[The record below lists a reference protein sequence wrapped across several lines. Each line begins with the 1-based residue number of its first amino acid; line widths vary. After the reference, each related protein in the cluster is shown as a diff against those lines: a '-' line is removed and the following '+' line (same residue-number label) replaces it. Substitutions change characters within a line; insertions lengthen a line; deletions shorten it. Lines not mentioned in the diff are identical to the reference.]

1 MRRMNAPLAPTARP
15 AAARPPAPS
24 VGPGAAPLASAVH
37 GYGMP
42 VLALLGLA
50 LLLWLR
56 WSDSDAALLHSAGG
70 AHEVRLLLILNRWG
84 AQAPMLWSSLSV
96 LGLGLSAWLL
106 LLMLLRPE
114 RPHHARVQAALIW
127 CLPIGGLLTHLPKQW
142 LGWPRPAAVLG
153 ESLQV
158 IGQPLFQHAM
168 PSGHALTAFTVAA
181 LCSLGRVGSRP
192 LRLSLWLLAMAV
204 ALSRVVVGAH
214 WPGDVLAGAALGL
227 LCAWL
232 GYLAAGQG
240 GLPHWLARRS
250 ARVAAAL
257 LLAAGGVT
265 VLGLKTG
272 YPQAATFQLLLG
284 LAAVGVATVRVV
296 YWVGLY
302 RGEASLPHQPA
313 ATLWRQIRRGSRSV
327 PPGRERAL
335 RADTLGLHLGR
346 RNAA

>member
-1 MRRMNAPLAPTARP
+1 MRRMNAPLPPTAQP
-15 AAARPPAPS
+15 VVARQPD
-24 VGPGAAPLASAVH
+24 LASAAH
-37 GYGMP
+37 SCGMP

-56 WSDSDAALLHSAGG
+56 GSGSDAAPLLSAGTPFE
-70 AHEVRLLLILNRWG
+70 AQLLLALNRWG
-84 AQAPMLWSSLSV
+84 AQAPILWSSLSV
-96 LGLGLSAWLL
+96 LGLGLSAWLV

-181 LCSLGRVGSRP
+181 LCSLGRVGARP
-192 LRLSLWLLAMAV
+192 LRLGLWLLAMAV

-232 GYLAAGQG
+232 GHLAAGQG
-240 GLPHWLARRS
+240 RLSQWLALRS

-265 VLGLKTG
+265 LLGLKTG
-272 YPQAATFQLLLG
+272 YPLAATFQLLLG

-302 RGEASLPHQPA
+302 RGEASLPRQPA
-313 ATLWRQIRRGSRSV
+313 ATLWRQIRRGSRST
-327 PPGRERAL
+327 PPGRERAR